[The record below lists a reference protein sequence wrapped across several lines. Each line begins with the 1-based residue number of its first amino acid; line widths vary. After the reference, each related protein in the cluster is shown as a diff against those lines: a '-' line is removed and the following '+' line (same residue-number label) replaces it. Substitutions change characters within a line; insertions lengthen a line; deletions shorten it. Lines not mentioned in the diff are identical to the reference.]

1 MNRRKQKK
9 LADKL
14 VWAAMSHDVKQVK
27 VLLKAGADPD
37 APDVDGE
44 TPLYAAAVQGAA
56 ENVRLLL
63 AAGASPDAQSS
74 GPGSEG
80 TPLCAAA
87 CWGELDVVRALL
99 AGGAD
104 PDLREDD
111 GTGRTALEWAE
122 AGPHPETAD
131 LLLAAVRPVAVP

>member
-27 VLLKAGADPD
+27 ALLRSGADPD

-44 TPLYAAAVQGAA
+44 TPLYAAAVQGAV

-63 AAGASPDAQSS
+63 AGGASPDAPSA

-80 TPLCAAA
+80 TALCAAA
-87 CWGELDVVRALL
+87 CWGETDVVRALL
-99 AGGAD
+99 DGGAD
-104 PDLREDD
+104 PHLREDD
-111 GTGRTALEWAE
+111 GTGKTPLEWAE
-122 AGPHPETAD
+122 AGPHEETAA
-131 LLLAAVRPVAVP
+131 LLRGATKGS

>member
-14 VWAAMSHDVKQVK
+14 VWAAMSHDVKQVRA
-27 VLLKAGADPD
+27 LLRSGADPD

-44 TPLYAAAVQGAA
+44 TPLYAASVQGAA

-74 GPGSEG
+74 GPGSDG

-87 CWGELDVVRALL
+87 CWGETAVVRELL

-104 PDLREDD
+104 PNLREDE
-111 GTGRTALEWAE
+111 GTGMTALEWAE

-131 LLLAAVRPVAVP
+131 VLRAAAGA